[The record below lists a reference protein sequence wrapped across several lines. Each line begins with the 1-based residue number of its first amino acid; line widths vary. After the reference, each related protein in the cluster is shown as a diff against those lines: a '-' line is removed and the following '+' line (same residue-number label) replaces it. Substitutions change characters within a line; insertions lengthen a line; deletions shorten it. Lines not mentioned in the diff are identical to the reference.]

1 MILGLT
7 YTNIVQFTTIQESLA
22 AILGVELGPYIHY
35 SDSLHIY
42 TSDKIV
48 PKLDDR
54 RFDVYDFVDPTPIKH
69 NSDLLNVIEGLCI
82 PYNIR
87 TLRQVPKIDCPYW
100 QSAALMIWAW
110 DAMKEERAI
119 AALEYLLQV
128 QAKDWAIASLE
139 YFVRW
144 TKNHVK
150 EEVVSE
156 EIHTRIKLWIKS
168 NLLLLDAK
176 EVEKW
181 VFHGASNS

>member
-54 RFDVYDFVDPTPIKH
+54 RFDVYEFVDPTPMKH
-69 NSDLLNVIEGLCI
+69 DPDLLNVIEGLCI
-82 PYNIR
+82 PYNAR
-87 TLRQVPKIDCPYW
+87 TLRQIPKIDCPYW

-110 DAMKEERAI
+110 DALKENRTLS
-119 AALEYLLQV
+119 ALESLLMV
-128 QAKDWAIASLE
+128 EAKDWRIASLE
-139 YFVRW
+139 YLIRW
-144 TKNHVK
+144 IKNHEKSQVVID
-150 EEVVSE
+150 EVHS
-156 EIHTRIKLWIKS
+156 RIKLELKKYG
-168 NLLLLDAK
+168 A
-176 EVEKW
+176 EPEKW